1 MAVDLEPV
9 QRAGIVLSVALAA
22 LALPS
27 CRVARDPAPA
37 RIDLARPI
45 PLVAQ
50 RRWRV
55 EDAGQ
60 LFGHVLEFESAPERD
75 RPAGR
80 CFSVRNELEQELGL
94 IDGLGRAWRYQLH
107 EREPQWVATG
117 TLLEGALAILRAPA
131 NARLVEASVPI
142 PEATR

>member
-1 MAVDLEPV
+1 M

-22 LALPS
+22 LALPG

-37 RIDLARPI
+37 RIDQARPI

-50 RRWRV
+50 RRWRI
-55 EDAGQ
+55 EDEGR
-60 LFGHVLEFESAPERD
+60 LLGFVLEFESAPERD

-94 IDGLGRAWRYQLH
+94 IDGLGRAWRFQLH

-131 NARLVEASVPI
+131 SARLVEASAPR
-142 PEATR
+142 PETTR

>member
-1 MAVDLEPV
+1 M
-9 QRAGIVLSVALAA
+9 LAA
-22 LALPS
+22 LALPG

-37 RIDLARPI
+37 RIDQARPI

-50 RRWRV
+50 RRWRI
-55 EDAGQ
+55 EDEGR
-60 LFGHVLEFESAPERD
+60 LLGYVLEFESAPERD

-94 IDGLGRAWRYQLH
+94 IDGLGRAWRFQLH

-117 TLLEGALAILRAPA
+117 TILEGALAILRAPA
-131 NARLVEASVPI
+131 SACLVEASARR
-142 PEATR
+142 PERTR

>member
-1 MAVDLEPV
+1 M

-22 LALPS
+22 LALPG
-27 CRVARDPAPA
+27 CRVAREPAPA
-37 RIDLARPI
+37 RIDQARPI
-45 PLVAQ
+45 QLVAQ

-55 EDAGQ
+55 EDQ
-60 LFGHVLEFESAPERD
+60 GHLLGFVLEFESAPEHD

-94 IDGLGRAWRYQLH
+94 IDGLGRAWRHQLH
-107 EREPQWVATG
+107 EREPVWVATG

-131 NARLVEASVPI
+131 GACLVEASAPRR
-142 PEATR
+142 ESTR